1 MWNIFALLDS
11 WLQVM
16 HATIPG
22 GFIPGGF
29 IPDKGVTDRE
39 NEGGVDARNQN
50 FTPLLILSRR
60 IYLA

>member
-16 HATIPG
+16 HAT
-22 GFIPGGF
+22 IPGGF